1 MADLLLHENE
11 NEYVTVRAPRK
22 CGHCKDKGHNILT
35 CDVLTIYMN
44 ELYQTALEKIQLD
57 VLEKQNGYLFE
68 KWIDELQNSQLKCL
82 VSKITDNRTD
92 TYDFSLEHCKNII
105 FTHYDSLNIGYI
117 LQSIRSI
124 RNYNTIYQ
132 YIQNTNCTDI
142 ELELYLNNEMSV
154 YEVNDIFSK
163 INTDTRVSFTNDNP
177 TFCREFHHWF
187 RQSAIPYKHLVI
199 HCHFTDLGI
208 GYYFQ
213 TRNII
218 ASLSPP
224 PPPLNNN
231 NIRFVITPFNDDED
245 KTDVLSMIYT
255 TQDSIYKMDYNLF
268 KNQASES
275 ESESFSDCAVCME
288 NTETKKYLTTNCNHD
303 FCNKCVGK
311 MMVNCLTQ
319 SKLFHCPLCRKIIT
333 KLEYCED
340 TTIYN
345 ILSSSSSSSSL

>member
-1 MADLLLHENE
+1 MSDLLLH
-11 NEYVTVRAPRK
+11 EYVTVRAPRK
-22 CGHCKDKGHNILT
+22 CGHCKDTGHNLLT

-57 VLEKQNGYLFE
+57 VLEKENGYLFE
-68 KWIDELQNSQLKCL
+68 KWIDELQSYQLKCL

-105 FTHYDSLNIGYI
+105 FTHYDSLNIGYV

-132 YIQNTNCTDI
+132 YIQSTHCTDI
-142 ELELYLNNEMSV
+142 ELELYLNNEMSK

-163 INTDTRVSFTNDNP
+163 IHTDNRVSFTNDNP

-187 RQSAIPYKHLVI
+187 RQPGIPYKHLVI
-199 HCHFTDLGI
+199 HCHFTDLNI
-208 GYYFQ
+208 GYHFQ
-213 TRNII
+213 TQNII
-218 ASLSPP
+218 ASLSSSS
-224 PPPLNNN
+224 PPLNN
-231 NIRFVITPFNDDED
+231 NIRFVITPFNDDEN

-255 TQDSIYKMDYNLF
+255 NRDSIYQMDYNLLKIT
-268 KNQASES
+268 KNQKEI
-275 ESESFSDCAVCME
+275 ETFSDCAVCME
-288 NTETKKYLTTNCNHD
+288 NIETKKYLTTNCNHD
-303 FCNKCVGK
+303 FCNKCIGK
-311 MMVNCLTQ
+311 MMVNSLTQ
-319 SKLFHCPLCRKIIT
+319 SKSFHCPLCRNLIT